1 MNPNVQP
8 SNPNIFGR
16 LTLAGALL
24 VGAGALAACS
34 NDGSDIKYQ
43 GSGVE
48 STVLASAETLQ
59 GVEAACG
66 TALNLEAN
74 SANTTYAGPEA
85 LLPSL
90 ATVESDGKQN
100 LFTAAGASNTL
111 QMQVAT
117 DARVLATLKAV
128 FIETRSER
136 QLPGAQTITRI
147 GDLVNTYKTN
157 SQAAADAA
165 IEVCAALDETF
176 IIPTSDF
183 AVTKGQATEFITV
196 RDESGKIVEIKTQT
210 IQNTASLEG
219 FTVGFNLDDSNLTA
233 EQIALF
239 KKLQSLA
246 LITKDGT
253 VVINQTIGEGS
264 ITVEDFEDKT
274 TAQPNPSDSTLPA
287 NNSGTTSNEGTNNG
301 STPAN
306 GTTVVTTPSAGTN
319 GGGGN
324 GGGGNAP
331 TQPSTPDAPGQPDT
345 TGTPTDVPGTTPGTN
360 PNTVPSTT
368 TPNTTSTTVKP
379 TTTTTTTPPTVP
391 PTTMPPVVT
400 TTTVP
405 ITTTTQPKG
414 PAPTTS
420 LPQGF

>member
-1 MNPNVQP
+1 MNPNVQS
-8 SNPNIFGR
+8 SNPNIFVQV
-16 LTLAGALL
+16 TLASALL

-34 NDGSDIKYQ
+34 NDG
-43 GSGVE
+43 GE
-48 STVLASAETLQ
+48 STPHASIETTLVASPETLQ

-117 DARVLATLKAV
+117 DARVLATLQAV

-157 SQAAADAA
+157 SQAAANAA

-176 IIPTSDF
+176 MIPTSDF

-219 FTVGFNLDDSNLTA
+219 FTVGFNLDDSNLTD
-233 EQIALF
+233 EQISLF
-239 KKLQSLA
+239 KKLLSLA

-264 ITVEDFEDKT
+264 ITVEDFKDKT
-274 TAQPNPSDSTLPA
+274 TAQPNPSDITLPV

-306 GTTVVTTPSAGTN
+306 GTTAVTTPGAGTN

-345 TGTPTDVPGTTPGTN
+345 TGTPTDVPGTTSG
-360 PNTVPSTT
+360 
-368 TPNTTSTTVKP
+368 PNTTGTTLKP
-379 TTTTTTTPPTVP
+379 TTTTVKPPVTTFPP
-391 PTTMPPVVT
+391 PTTAPNTTLPPP
-400 TTTVP
+400 TTV
-405 ITTTTQPKG
+405 KG
-414 PAPTTS
+414 AEPGPNCAVNPND
-420 LPQGF
+420 PRC